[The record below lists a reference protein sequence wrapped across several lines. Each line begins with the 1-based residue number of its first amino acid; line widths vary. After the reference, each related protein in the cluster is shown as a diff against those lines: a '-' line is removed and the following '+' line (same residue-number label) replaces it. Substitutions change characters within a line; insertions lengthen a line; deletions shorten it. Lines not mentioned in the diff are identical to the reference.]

1 MASREFL
8 KILQSARFGDVSA
21 QQNLASAYLTGA
33 FNTPIQPANSLV
45 WLEKSYFSI
54 TNQLVTDIKP
64 DDVYDLD
71 FSGSLAPVVSLL
83 STIPLANTVGSPA
96 FPFGWKLFWKLAVAL
111 PSTVSKDSLLSASS
125 SISQAVL
132 NARWQLIQ
140 FLLSPEYAD
149 EQTRLQV
156 WLASTDIAE
165 MDFMPAADLPSLQ
178 LVCKSYLQSLAET
191 ESGFTQAAKEL
202 LLRLQPKD
210 ETLSGLW
217 SQWLASGKQDHLL
230 EAAEMGLTI
239 ARLTLGLQLAQ
250 LDAVSTSTP
259 VAAEVDTG
267 RSNASLKKA
276 VYWLELAAKDGDR
289 DAWFTLGEIYRRPQ
303 FSGYNATESDRCFDR
318 AADLGHAQA
327 QFRKGANLWRKREKL
342 DEKVKGLQ
350 ASYWVWQAQQ
360 QGVHEARDLL
370 AKILESCPKPAV
382 NDWHD
387 LALLAE
393 QAINRHAEYKIEY
406 EWLLV
411 CHRLVIANQFHF
423 SKAELLL
430 ADIAQLQHEHCVVVD
445 IRWELPK
452 ILPRLI
458 QIETI
463 GQRRALL
470 AAGKVFTSN
479 TNSTPGA
486 TSESRDS
493 IARDA
498 AYEDELVDSRMR
510 EGNLRQRRYR
520 FDKVSQW
527 LLSTFTK
534 EAARKSPKRSDGAL
548 LSLGLLLCLGPGFI
562 ELCIF

>member
-1 MASREFL
+1 MASRQFL

-33 FNTPIQPANSLV
+33 FKTPLQPANSLV
-45 WLEKSYFSI
+45 WLEKSYLSI
-54 TNQLVTDIKP
+54 KNQLVKDRSSG
-64 DDVYDLD
+64 DDSDLV
-71 FSGSLAPVVSLL
+71 FSESLLPIFSLL
-83 STIPLANTVGSPA
+83 STVPLASTVGSPA
-96 FPFGWKLFWKLAVAL
+96 FPFGWKLFWKLADVSL
-111 PSTVSKDSLLSASS
+111 PSDSLSLPL
-125 SISQAVL
+125 SQAAL
-132 NARWQLIQ
+132 SARWQLSQ

-149 EQTRLQV
+149 EQSRLRDCSSND
-156 WLASTDIAE
+156 AGE
-165 MDFMPAADLPSLQ
+165 MDSLPAADIPALQ
-178 LVCKSYLQSLAET
+178 LVCKTYLQSLAET
-191 ESGFTQAAKEL
+191 ENDFTQAAKEL

-210 ETLSGLW
+210 QTLSGLW
-217 SQWLASGKQDHLL
+217 LQWLESGKPDHLL

-250 LDAVSTSTP
+250 LDGVSVSDSASASGSSAV
-259 VAAEVDTG
+259 DMG

-289 DAWFTLGEIYRRPQ
+289 DAWFALGKIYRRAQ
-303 FSGYNATESDRCFDR
+303 FSGYSATESDRCFNR

-327 QFRKGANLWRKREKL
+327 QLRKGANLWRKREKL

-360 QGVHEARDLL
+360 QGVHDARDLL
-370 AKILESCPKPAV
+370 AKILESRPKPVA

-387 LALLAE
+387 LALMAE

-406 EWLLV
+406 EWLLL

-470 AAGKVFTSN
+470 AAGKVFTGKASN
-479 TNSTPGA
+479 ALGA
-486 TSESRDS
+486 ASGSRDS
-493 IARDA
+493 ITRNA
-498 AYEDELVDSRMR
+498 ADEDELVESRVR

-527 LLSTFTK
+527 LLSTITK
-534 EAARKSPKRSDGAL
+534 DAVTTSPKKK
-548 LSLGLLLCLGPGFI
+548 
-562 ELCIF
+562 

>member
-21 QQNLASAYLTGA
+21 QQNLAFAYLTGA
-33 FNTPIQPANSLV
+33 FKTPPQPANCLV
-45 WLEKSYFSI
+45 WLEKSYLSI
-54 TNQLVTDIKP
+54 TNQLVMDRRSG
-64 DDVYDLD
+64 DASDLAI
-71 FSGSLAPVVSLL
+71 SGPLLPIFSLL
-83 STIPLANTVGSPA
+83 STTPLANTVGSPA
-96 FPFGWKLFWKLAVAL
+96 FPFGWKLFWKLADAPL
-111 PSTVSKDSLLSASS
+111 PSESLSS
-125 SISQAVL
+125 PLSQAVL

-140 FLLSPEYAD
+140 FLLSPEYVD
-149 EQTRLQV
+149 EQTRLRD
-156 WLASTDIAE
+156 WLATSDAQE
-165 MDFMPAADLPSLQ
+165 MDLLPASDFPVLQ
-178 LVCKSYLQSLAET
+178 LVCKSYLQSLAES
-191 ESGFTQAAKEL
+191 ENSFTQAAKEL

-210 ETLSGLW
+210 ETLSGIW
-217 SQWLASGKQDHLL
+217 SQWLASGKQDRLL

-250 LDAVSTSTP
+250 LDGVSDSVTASNSGSSG
-259 VAAEVDTG
+259 VDKG

-289 DAWFTLGEIYRRPQ
+289 NAWFALGEIYRRPQ
-303 FSGYNATESDRCFDR
+303 FSGYNAKESDRCFDR

-327 QFRKGANLWRKREKL
+327 QLRKGANLWRKREKL

-360 QGVHEARDLL
+360 QGIHEAKDLL
-370 AKILESCPKPAV
+370 TKILESCHKPAA

-406 EWLLV
+406 EWLLL

-470 AAGKVFTSN
+470 AAGKVFAGNNDSEFGSASKSREPIVRN
-479 TNSTPGA
+479 TD
-486 TSESRDS
+486 E
-493 IARDA
+493 
-498 AYEDELVDSRMR
+498 YEDDLFNSRER

-527 LLSTFTK
+527 LLDTFTK
-534 EAARKSPKRSDGAL
+534 QAATSPAKKK
-548 LSLGLLLCLGPGFI
+548 
-562 ELCIF
+562 

>member
-1 MASREFL
+1 MASRQFL

-21 QQNLASAYLTGA
+21 QQSLASAYLTGA
-33 FNTPIQPANSLV
+33 FKTPLQPANSLV
-45 WLEKSYFSI
+45 WLEKSYLSI
-54 TNQLVTDIKP
+54 KNQLVKDRSSG
-64 DDVYDLD
+64 DDSDLV
-71 FSGSLAPVVSLL
+71 FSEPLLPIFSLL
-83 STIPLANTVGSPA
+83 STVPLASTVGSPA
-96 FPFGWKLFWKLAVAL
+96 FPFGWKLFWKLAD
-111 PSTVSKDSLLSASS
+111 VSPRSDSLSPPL
-125 SISQAVL
+125 SQAAL
-132 NARWQLIQ
+132 NARWQLSQ

-149 EQTRLQV
+149 EQSRLHD
-156 WLASTDIAE
+156 WLSSNDAGE
-165 MDFMPAADLPSLQ
+165 MDSLPAADIPALQ
-178 LVCKSYLQSLAET
+178 LVCKTYLQSLAET
-191 ESGFTQAAKEL
+191 ENGFTQAAKEL

-210 ETLSGLW
+210 QILSGLW
-217 SQWLASGKQDHLL
+217 SQWLESSKPDHLL

-250 LDAVSTSTP
+250 LDGVSVSNS
-259 VAAEVDTG
+259 ASGSGSSEVDMG

-289 DAWFTLGEIYRRPQ
+289 DAWFALGEIYRRAQ
-303 FSGYNATESDRCFDR
+303 FSGYSAAESDRCFDR

-327 QFRKGANLWRKREKL
+327 QLRKGANLWRKREKL

-360 QGVHEARDLL
+360 QGVHDARDLL
-370 AKILESCPKPAV
+370 AKILESRPKPVA

-406 EWLLV
+406 EWLLL
-411 CHRLVIANQFHF
+411 CHRIVIANQFHF

-470 AAGKVFTSN
+470 AAGKVFTGNTSN
-479 TNSTPGA
+479 ALGA
-486 TSESRDS
+486 GSGSRDS
-493 IARDA
+493 ITRDVA
-498 AYEDELVDSRMR
+498 DEDELIDSRVR

-534 EAARKSPKRSDGAL
+534 EAATTSPKTK
-548 LSLGLLLCLGPGFI
+548 
-562 ELCIF
+562 

>member
-8 KILQSARFGDVSA
+8 KILQLARFGDVSA
-21 QQNLASAYLTGA
+21 QQNLASAYLTGT
-33 FNTPIQPANSLV
+33 FNTPIQPSNSLV

-54 TNQLVTDIKP
+54 TNQLVKDISS
-64 DDVYDLD
+64 DDAFD
-71 FSGSLAPVVSLL
+71 FGSSSSLAPVFSLL
-83 STIPLANTVGSPA
+83 STIPLATTVGSPA
-96 FPFGWKLFWKLAVAL
+96 FPFGWKLFWKLAEATPQPPSSESALSL
-111 PSTVSKDSLLSASS
+111 PSPLT
-125 SISQAVL
+125 L

-140 FLLSPEYAD
+140 FLLSPEYVD
-149 EQTRLQV
+149 EQTRLRD
-156 WLASTDIAE
+156 WLASTDLAA
-165 MDFMPAADLPSLQ
+165 MDLLPAADLPRLQ
-178 LVCKSYLQSLAET
+178 LICKSYLQSLAET

-217 SQWLASGKQDHLL
+217 SQWLATGKPDYLV
-230 EAAEMGLTI
+230 EAAESGLTV
-239 ARLTLGLQLAQ
+239 ARLTLGLQMAQ
-250 LDAVSTSTP
+250 LDSVSGSGST
-259 VAAEVDTG
+259 VASGAAKVDQG

-289 DAWFTLGEIYRRPQ
+289 NAWFALGEIYRRPQ
-303 FSGYNATESDRCFDR
+303 FSGYNASESDRCFDR
-318 AADLGHAQA
+318 AADLGHAEA
-327 QFRKGANLWRKREKL
+327 QFRKGANLWRRREKL
-342 DEKVKGLQ
+342 EERVKGLQ

-360 QGVHEARDLL
+360 QGIHDAKDLL
-370 AKILESCPKPAV
+370 TKILESCPKPAA

-406 EWLLV
+406 EWLLL
-411 CHRLVIANQFHF
+411 CHRLVVANQFYF

-470 AAGKVFTSN
+470 AAGKVFAGN
-479 TNSTPGA
+479 TK
-486 TSESRDS
+486 SELSSASAARNLMT
-493 IARDA
+493 RDA
-498 AYEDELVDSRMR
+498 AEDGDEVIEGRAR

-520 FDKVSQW
+520 FGKVTRW
-527 LLSTFTK
+527 LIETFPL
-534 EAARKSPKRSDGAL
+534 AAKSDGRKNAL
-548 LSLGLLLCLGPGFI
+548 SVFS
-562 ELCIF
+562 

>member
-1 MASREFL
+1 MASRQFL
-8 KILQSARFGDVSA
+8 KILHLARFGDVSA
-21 QQNLASAYLTGA
+21 QQILASAYLTGA
-33 FNTPIQPANSLV
+33 FKTPPQPANSLV
-45 WLEKSYFSI
+45 WLEKSYLSI
-54 TNQLVTDIKP
+54 INQLVIDRSS
-64 DDVYDLD
+64 DDVSDLD
-71 FSGSLAPVVSLL
+71 FSESLIPIFSLL
-83 STIPLANTVGSPA
+83 STIPLASTVGSLA
-96 FPFGWKLFWKLAVAL
+96 FPFGWKLFWKLAD
-111 PSTVSKDSLLSASS
+111 VSLSSDSLSLPL
-125 SISQAVL
+125 SQAVL

-149 EQTRLQV
+149 EQSRLRD
-156 WLASTDIAE
+156 WLASKDARE
-165 MDFMPAADLPSLQ
+165 MDSLLAADMPTLQ

-191 ESGFTQAAKEL
+191 ENSLTQAAKEL

-210 ETLSGLW
+210 QTLSGLW

-250 LDAVSTSTP
+250 LDGVSVSDSALAP
-259 VAAEVDTG
+259 GISEVDKG

-276 VYWLELAAKDGDR
+276 VYWLDLAAKDGDR
-289 DAWFTLGEIYRRPQ
+289 DAWFALGEIYRRPQ
-303 FSGYNATESDRCFDR
+303 FSGYNAAESDRCFDR

-327 QFRKGANLWRKREKL
+327 QFRKGANLWRKRQKL

-360 QGVHEARDLL
+360 QGVHEAKDLL
-370 AKILESCPKPAV
+370 AKILESCPKPAL
-382 NDWHD
+382 NNWHD

-406 EWLLV
+406 EWLLL

-452 ILPRLI
+452 ILTRLI

-470 AAGKVFTSN
+470 AAGKVFAG
-479 TNSTPGA
+479 NSGSDLGA
-486 TSESRDS
+486 ASKSRDPS
-493 IARDA
+493 MRNTGE
-498 AYEDELVDSRMR
+498 YEDDLLKSRDR

-527 LLSTFTK
+527 LLDTFTK
-534 EAARKSPKRSDGAL
+534 ETGGVPYKKK
-548 LSLGLLLCLGPGFI
+548 
-562 ELCIF
+562 

>member
-1 MASREFL
+1 
-8 KILQSARFGDVSA
+8 V
-21 QQNLASAYLTGA
+21 
-33 FNTPIQPANSLV
+33 
-45 WLEKSYFSI
+45 
-54 TNQLVTDIKP
+54 
-64 DDVYDLD
+64 
-71 FSGSLAPVVSLL
+71 
-83 STIPLANTVGSPA
+83 
-96 FPFGWKLFWKLAVAL
+96 
-111 PSTVSKDSLLSASS
+111 
-125 SISQAVL
+125 
-132 NARWQLIQ
+132 
-140 FLLSPEYAD
+140 D
-149 EQTRLQV
+149 EQARLRD
-156 WLASTDIAE
+156 WLASTDVAE
-165 MDFMPAADLPSLQ
+165 MDFMPNADLPFLQ
-178 LVCKSYLQSLAET
+178 LLCKSYLQSLAET
-191 ESGFTQAAKEL
+191 ETSFTQAAKEL

-217 SQWLASGKQDHLL
+217 AQWLASGKQEHLL

-250 LDAVSTSTP
+250 LDGISGSASGSSYP
-259 VAAEVDTG
+259 SNVASSAGEVDKG

-276 VYWLELAAKDGDR
+276 VYWLELAAKDGNR
-289 DAWFTLGEIYRRPQ
+289 DAWFALGEIYRRPQ

-370 AKILESCPKPAV
+370 TKILESCPKPAA

-406 EWLLV
+406 EWLLL

-470 AAGKVFTSN
+470 AAGKVFTGN
-479 TNSTPGA
+479 TSIELGT
-486 TSESRDS
+486 TSAS
-493 IARDA
+493 RDA
-498 AYEDELVDSRMR
+498 ADEDELFESRLR

-534 EAARKSPKRSDGAL
+534 EATTPLRKKK
-548 LSLGLLLCLGPGFI
+548 
-562 ELCIF
+562 

>member
-21 QQNLASAYLTGA
+21 QQNLASAYLSGA
-33 FNTPIQPANSLV
+33 FNTPIQPSNSLV
-45 WLEKSYFSI
+45 WLEKSYLSI
-54 TNQLVTDIKP
+54 INQSVIEISS
-64 DDVYDLD
+64 DDASDL
-71 FSGSLAPVVSLL
+71 GSSEPLAPIFSLL

-96 FPFGWKLFWKLAVAL
+96 FPFGWKLFWKLADAPL
-111 PSTVSKDSLLSASS
+111 PSESLSSPLSHA
-125 SISQAVL
+125 AL

-149 EQTRLQV
+149 EQTRLRD
-156 WLASTDIAE
+156 WLDSSDVGKI
-165 MDFMPAADLPSLQ
+165 DLLPAADMPALQ

-191 ESGFTQAAKEL
+191 ENTFTQAAKEL

-217 SQWLASGKQDHLL
+217 SQWLASGKQNHLL
-230 EAAEMGLTI
+230 EAAEMGLTV
-239 ARLTLGLQLAQ
+239 ARLTIGLQLAQ
-250 LDAVSTSTP
+250 LNGVSDS
-259 VAAEVDTG
+259 VSASVSGVSKVDKG

-289 DAWFTLGEIYRRPQ
+289 DAWFALGEIYRRPQ
-303 FSGYNATESDRCFDR
+303 FSGYNAAESDRCFDR

-360 QGVHEARDLL
+360 QGVHEAKDLL
-370 AKILESCPKPAV
+370 TKILESCPKPAV

-393 QAINRHAEYKIEY
+393 QAIGRHAEYKIEY
-406 EWLLV
+406 DWLLL
-411 CHRLVIANQFHF
+411 CHRLIIANQFHF

-470 AAGKVFTSN
+470 AAGKVFAGN
-479 TNSTPGA
+479 NG
-486 TSESRDS
+486 SELGVASKSRDP
-493 IARDA
+493 IARNTDE
-498 AYEDELVDSRMR
+498 YEDDLFNNRER

-527 LLSTFTK
+527 LLDTFTK
-534 EAARKSPKRSDGAL
+534 QATTSPAKKR
-548 LSLGLLLCLGPGFI
+548 
-562 ELCIF
+562 

>member
-1 MASREFL
+1 MASRQFL

-21 QQNLASAYLTGA
+21 QQSLASAYLTGA
-33 FNTPIQPANSLV
+33 FKTPLQPANSLV
-45 WLEKSYFSI
+45 WLEKSYLSI
-54 TNQLVTDIKP
+54 TNQLVIDTSSGDASN
-64 DDVYDLD
+64 LG
-71 FSGSLAPVVSLL
+71 FSESLLPIFSLL

-96 FPFGWKLFWKLAVAL
+96 FPFGWKLFWKLAG
-111 PSTVSKDSLLSASS
+111 VSLSDDSLSLPL
-125 SISQAVL
+125 SQAAL

-149 EQTRLQV
+149 EQTRLRD
-156 WLASTDIAE
+156 WLASSDAVE
-165 MDFMPAADLPSLQ
+165 MDSLPAADMPELQ

-191 ESGFTQAAKEL
+191 ENTFTQAAKEL
-202 LLRLQPKD
+202 LLRLQPRD

-217 SQWLASGKQDHLL
+217 SQWLTSGKQDRLL

-250 LDAVSTSTP
+250 LNGVSDS
-259 VAAEVDTG
+259 VSASASDGSKVDKG

-289 DAWFTLGEIYRRPQ
+289 NAWFALGEIYRRPQ
-303 FSGYNATESDRCFDR
+303 FSGYNAKESDRCFDR

-327 QFRKGANLWRKREKL
+327 QLRKGANLWRKREKL

-360 QGVHEARDLL
+360 QGIHEAKDLL
-370 AKILESCPKPAV
+370 TKILESCPKPAA

-406 EWLLV
+406 EWLLL
-411 CHRLVIANQFHF
+411 CHRLIIANQFHF

-470 AAGKVFTSN
+470 AAGKVFAGNNGSEF
-479 TNSTPGA
+479 GA
-486 TSESRDS
+486 ASKSRDP
-493 IARDA
+493 IARNTDE
-498 AYEDELVDSRMR
+498 YEDDLFNSRER

-527 LLSTFTK
+527 LLHTFIK
-534 EAARKSPKRSDGAL
+534 EAAKASPKKK
-548 LSLGLLLCLGPGFI
+548 
-562 ELCIF
+562 